1 TNSNFEIV
9 WNILLSRYDN
19 KRRLITT
26 HLTSLFNLPTCTYE
40 TSNNL
45 RNIRDQTNKAIQA
58 LSNLGC
64 ATEHWSDLLVFL
76 VAQKLDKSS
85 RKAWELKLGDAV
97 EYPSYHELDSFLAAR
112 IRALDALAPATQTE
126 KSPPNSKKRT
136 LASHIASAA
145 PFSCTLCKENHLLY
159 QCPTFLKQ
167 TPSQRFEFIK
177 TQKRCSN
184 CFGVK
189 HSVKDCKSTRACK
202 RCSKRHHTLLHF
214 DASAPHVESEQPST
228 TTPASSENS
237 THITSHLISKT
248 VAPKSQI
255 LLATALI
262 RVYSPHNRFIT
273 VRALLDQ
280 GSVSTFITES
290 LAQRLRLSRM
300 NRSVFITGI
309 SEMQS
314 VARHA
319 AQITITPASSEGP
332 AYTTTALILRS
343 LTKYMPSRVRSDYNW
358 KHLTGLQ
365 LADRDLMSSEPID
378 VIIGADLVGMLVLEG
393 VRQGNENKPTAQNTT
408 LGWILSG
415 PTASVQTDES
425 KGFHLAHH
433 GVVLESLD
441 RDLRRFWEID
451 EVPQLEI
458 RSPEEHQCEEHFRT
472 THSRTPEGRYVVRL
486 PFKNGPP
493 ISLGESRQN
502 AITSLHRL
510 DRRLCRDPRKASEYS
525 DFLAEYETLGHM
537 TKSSLSEIANQEQAY
552 YIPHHAVLC
561 DSSATTRLR
570 VVFNASCR
578 TSNGLSLNDHMLIG
592 PKLQKDLAAILLQW
606 RQYRYVFIVDIAKM
620 YRQILIDPRD
630 TDYQRIVW
638 RPHAT
643 LITEYR
649 LLTVTYGTAAAPYL
663 ALRVL
668 NQLIE
673 DEGAELPLAAYVL
686 GHQTYVD
693 DCVFGADDPTLARQ
707 KRDQLVELLR
717 RGGFHLRKWA
727 SNVNDLIA
735 DLDPTDHGLAT
746 HKFLQNNESLKVL
759 GIIWNPKL
767 DIFQFRVTLPAST
780 DKTKRAIM
788 STIAKFFD
796 PLGWATPVII
806 IAKIFMQKLWA
817 LQCEW
822 DEEIPRQHL
831 KEWSDY
837 HELLSHLND
846 LSIPRWTTSVSNAR
860 HIALHGFSDT
870 STSAFAASPSRWE
883 TFVANRVSTVQYL
896 LPGVPWHHVP
906 TQNNPADC
914 ASRGLNPNVFKKH
927 DLWWKGPPWLQ
938 NPPES
943 WPESRHSI
951 PSDVTLEQ
959 RSDPPVLSLLA
970 SPSWDLETRY
980 SSWPKLLRVTAYLY
994 RFITRLRAPN
1004 KTKPHINTLLP
1015 EEIQKAK
1022 SHWLKRMQSDKFP
1035 KEIAAL
1041 SKQRPLPKGSAL
1053 SSLNPYYDEEG
1064 LLRIRGRLRRSSL
1077 PGTAKNPIV
1086 LRAHPLV
1093 ALLIR
1098 HHHLRM
1104 MHAGSQLSL
1113 TSLRAEFWILRS
1125 RATVRFVLYKCIQCT
1140 RERAEKPVELM
1151 GDLPAER
1158 VNRAARAFAHT
1169 GVDYAGPINV
1179 RVKSGRGHRSQKA
1192 YIALFVCLTTKALH
1206 VELVSDYTSSAFI
1219 AAYQRFVSRRG
1230 QPNSMYSDNGTT
1242 FHGANRELFDA
1253 HARAIRDP
1261 NFRNHLATDKTEW
1274 HTPRSTA
1281 LWRFMGGRR

>member
-1 TNSNFEIV
+1 M
-9 WNILLSRYDN
+9 
-19 KRRLITT
+19 
-26 HLTSLFNLPTCTYE
+26 
-40 TSNNL
+40 
-45 RNIRDQTNKAIQA
+45 
-58 LSNLGC
+58 
-64 ATEHWSDLLVFL
+64 
-76 VAQKLDKSS
+76 
-85 RKAWELKLGDAV
+85 
-97 EYPSYHELDSFLAAR
+97 
-112 IRALDALAPATQTE
+112 
-126 KSPPNSKKRT
+126 
-136 LASHIASAA
+136 
-145 PFSCTLCKENHLLY
+145 
-159 QCPTFLKQ
+159 
-167 TPSQRFEFIK
+167 
-177 TQKRCSN
+177 N
-184 CFGVK
+184 C
-189 HSVKDCKSTRACK
+189 
-202 RCSKRHHTLLHF
+202 
-214 DASAPHVESEQPST
+214 
-228 TTPASSENS
+228 
-237 THITSHLISKT
+237 
-248 VAPKSQI
+248 
-255 LLATALI
+255 
-262 RVYSPHNRFIT
+262 
-273 VRALLDQ
+273 
-280 GSVSTFITES
+280 
-290 LAQRLRLSRM
+290 
-300 NRSVFITGI
+300 SVFITGI

-343 LTKYMPSRVRSDYNW
+343 LTKYMPSRVRSAYNW

-365 LADRDLMSSEPID
+365 LADRDPMSSEPID

-393 VRQGNENKPTAQNTT
+393 VRQGNENEPTAQNTT

-415 PTASVQTDES
+415 STASVQTDES

-441 RDLRRFWEID
+441 RDLRRFWEIE
-451 EVPQLEI
+451 EVPQPEI

-537 TKSSLSEIANQEQAY
+537 TKSPPSEIANQEQAY
-552 YIPHHAVLC
+552 YIPHHAVLR
-561 DSSATTRLR
+561 DTSATTRLR

-606 RQYRYVFIVDIAKM
+606 RQYRYVFIADIA
-620 YRQILIDPRD
+620 
-630 TDYQRIVW
+630 
-638 RPHAT
+638 
-643 LITEYR
+643 
-649 LLTVTYGTAAAPYL
+649 TVTYDTAAAPYL

-796 PLGWATPVII
+796 PLGWAKTPVII

-831 KEWSDY
+831 KKWSDY
-837 HELLSHLND
+837 HELLPRLND

-860 HIALHGFSDT
+860 HIALHGFSDA
-870 STSAFAASPSRWE
+870 STSAFAAVVYLRTVDQNSLITVSLLIAKSRVAPLKTLSVPRLELSAAVLLARLIHYTRTSLQLPNLECHCWTDSTITLAWLNQSPSRWK

-896 LPGVPWHHVP
+896 FPRVPWHHVT

-938 NPPES
+938 NSPES
-943 WPESRHSI
+943 
-951 PSDVTLEQ
+951 
-959 RSDPPVLSLLA
+959 
-970 SPSWDLETRY
+970 
-980 SSWPKLLRVTAYLY
+980 
-994 RFITRLRAPN
+994 
-1004 KTKPHINTLLP
+1004 
-1015 EEIQKAK
+1015 
-1022 SHWLKRMQSDKFP
+1022 
-1035 KEIAAL
+1035 
-1041 SKQRPLPKGSAL
+1041 
-1053 SSLNPYYDEEG
+1053 
-1064 LLRIRGRLRRSSL
+1064 
-1077 PGTAKNPIV
+1077 
-1086 LRAHPLV
+1086 
-1093 ALLIR
+1093 
-1098 HHHLRM
+1098 
-1104 MHAGSQLSL
+1104 
-1113 TSLRAEFWILRS
+1113 
-1125 RATVRFVLYKCIQCT
+1125 
-1140 RERAEKPVELM
+1140 
-1151 GDLPAER
+1151 
-1158 VNRAARAFAHT
+1158 
-1169 GVDYAGPINV
+1169 
-1179 RVKSGRGHRSQKA
+1179 
-1192 YIALFVCLTTKALH
+1192 
-1206 VELVSDYTSSAFI
+1206 
-1219 AAYQRFVSRRG
+1219 
-1230 QPNSMYSDNGTT
+1230 
-1242 FHGANRELFDA
+1242 
-1253 HARAIRDP
+1253 
-1261 NFRNHLATDKTEW
+1261 
-1274 HTPRSTA
+1274 
-1281 LWRFMGGRR
+1281 

>member
-1 TNSNFEIV
+1 SSSS
-9 WNILLSRYDN
+9 LL
-19 KRRLITT
+19 
-26 HLTSLFNLPTCTYE
+26 
-40 TSNNL
+40 
-45 RNIRDQTNKAIQA
+45 
-58 LSNLGC
+58 
-64 ATEHWSDLLVFL
+64 LLVFL

-97 EYPSYHELDSFLAAR
+97 EYPSYHDSFLAAR

-300 NRSVFITGI
+300 NCSVFITGI

-343 LTKYMPSRVRSDYNW
+343 LTKYMPSRVRSAYNW

-365 LADRDLMSSEPID
+365 LADRDPMSSEPID

-393 VRQGNENKPTAQNTT
+393 VRQGNENEPTAQNTT

-415 PTASVQTDES
+415 STASVQTDES

-441 RDLRRFWEID
+441 RDLRRFWEIE
-451 EVPQLEI
+451 EVPQPEI

-537 TKSSLSEIANQEQAY
+537 TKSPPSEIANQEQAY
-552 YIPHHAVLC
+552 YIPHHAVLR
-561 DSSATTRLR
+561 DTSATTRLR

-606 RQYRYVFIVDIAKM
+606 RQYRYVFIADI
-620 YRQILIDPRD
+620 P
-630 TDYQRIVW
+630 
-638 RPHAT
+638 P
-643 LITEYR
+643 
-649 LLTVTYGTAAAPYL
+649 AAP
-663 ALRVL
+663 
-668 NQLIE
+668 
-673 DEGAELPLAAYVL
+673 
-686 GHQTYVD
+686 H
-693 DCVFGADDPTLARQ
+693 FG
-707 KRDQLVELLR
+707 
-717 RGGFHLRKWA
+717 
-727 SNVNDLIA
+727 
-735 DLDPTDHGLAT
+735 GLWEAGV
-746 HKFLQNNESLKVL
+746 K
-759 GIIWNPKL
+759 
-767 DIFQFRVTLPAST
+767 
-780 DKTKRAIM
+780 
-788 STIAKFFD
+788 
-796 PLGWATPVII
+796 
-806 IAKIFMQKLWA
+806 
-817 LQCEW
+817 
-822 DEEIPRQHL
+822 
-831 KEWSDY
+831 
-837 HELLSHLND
+837 
-846 LSIPRWTTSVSNAR
+846 SV
-860 HIALHGFSDT
+860 
-870 STSAFAASPSRWE
+870 
-883 TFVANRVSTVQYL
+883 
-896 LPGVPWHHVP
+896 
-906 TQNNPADC
+906 
-914 ASRGLNPNVFKKH
+914 K
-927 DLWWKGPPWLQ
+927 
-938 NPPES
+938 
-943 WPESRHSI
+943 
-951 PSDVTLEQ
+951 
-959 RSDPPVLSLLA
+959 
-970 SPSWDLETRY
+970 
-980 SSWPKLLRVTAYLY
+980 
-994 RFITRLRAPN
+994 
-1004 KTKPHINTLLP
+1004 
-1015 EEIQKAK
+1015 
-1022 SHWLKRMQSDKFP
+1022 
-1035 KEIAAL
+1035 
-1041 SKQRPLPKGSAL
+1041 
-1053 SSLNPYYDEEG
+1053 
-1064 LLRIRGRLRRSSL
+1064 
-1077 PGTAKNPIV
+1077 
-1086 LRAHPLV
+1086 
-1093 ALLIR
+1093 
-1098 HHHLRM
+1098 HHLRRCIGRYTLTYEEM
-1104 MHAGSQLSL
+1104 STLLCRIEACLNSRPIAPVSNNLDDYHAITPGHFLIGTPILAPAEPSVLNLKENRLS
-1113 TSLRAEFWILRS
+1113 RWQMVQRIAEEFWRSWSRDYLHTLQQRPKWRTVLRLAKVGQIVLVRNELAPPSHWELGRIIRCHPGNDELTRVVTVKTS
-1125 RATVRFVLYKCIQCT
+1125 RSEYKRPIAKLCFLPVDLNT
-1140 RERAEKPVELM
+1140 EDEKDSAM
-1151 GDLPAER
+1151 
-1158 VNRAARAFAHT
+1158 
-1169 GVDYAGPINV
+1169 AGGIP
-1179 RVKSGRGHRSQKA
+1179 
-1192 YIALFVCLTTKALH
+1192 
-1206 VELVSDYTSSAFI
+1206 
-1219 AAYQRFVSRRG
+1219 
-1230 QPNSMYSDNGTT
+1230 M
-1242 FHGANRELFDA
+1242 
-1253 HARAIRDP
+1253 
-1261 NFRNHLATDKTEW
+1261 
-1274 HTPRSTA
+1274 
-1281 LWRFMGGRR
+1281 